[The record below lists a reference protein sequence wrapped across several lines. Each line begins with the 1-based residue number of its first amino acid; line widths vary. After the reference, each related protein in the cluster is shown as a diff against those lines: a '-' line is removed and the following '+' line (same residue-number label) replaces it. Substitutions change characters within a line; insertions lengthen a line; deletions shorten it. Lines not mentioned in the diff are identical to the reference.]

1 MRLIFMGTPAFSVPV
16 LCALQAAGHEIVAVY
31 TQPPRPSGRGKKLQ
45 LSPVHQAAETA
56 RRVVRTPTKLRDNAE
71 ELEIFSDLRADA
83 AIVVAYGIILPP
95 PFLSAPRLGC
105 INVHAS
111 LLPRWRGA
119 TPIQAAIMAGDPQT
133 GISIMQMDAGL
144 DTGPVLSTARIP
156 IALDETGATLHD
168 KLSDLGAK
176 LLIDTL
182 HAPIQATPQS
192 EQGATYAARLTRE
205 TGRINW
211 SLPAET
217 LERRVRALTPWP
229 SSYTTY
235 QDIVLKIGGAEIIKG
250 AASAQPGIVLNDA
263 LTVQCGQDALRL
275 THIQRPGKAMLA
287 QDAFLR
293 GWMVPRGSYFE

>member
-16 LCALQAAGHEIVAVY
+16 LDALQAAGHEIAAVY

-56 RRVVRTPTKLRDNAE
+56 NLVVRTPSKIRDNAE
-71 ELEIFSDLRADA
+71 ELEIFSDVRADA

-95 PFLSAPRLGC
+95 AFLNAPRLGC

-119 TPIQAAIMAGDPQT
+119 APIQTAIMAGDPQT

-156 IALDETGATLHD
+156 IASDETGATLHD

-176 LLIDTL
+176 LLVDTL
-182 HAPIQATPQS
+182 RAPLQATPQS
-192 EQGATYAARLTRE
+192 AHGATYAARLTRE
-205 TGRINW
+205 TGRIDW

-217 LERRVRALTPWP
+217 LERRIRALTPWP
-229 SSYTTY
+229 SSFTTY
-235 QDIVLKIGGAEIIKG
+235 QDIVLKIGGAEIIKS
-250 AASAQPGIVLNDA
+250 ASSARPGTVLDDA
-263 LTVQCGQDALRL
+263 LTIQCGQDALRL

-293 GWMVPRGSYFE
+293 GWSVPRGSCFE